1 MIINKTKNGVEIVH
15 PTGVKQVLTKTDL
28 QRIADIMQDE
38 IDQRQ
43 SYKLQL
49 QSDIDEISNLE
60 MKSL

>member
-38 IDQRQ
+38 INDRLA
-43 SYKLQL
+43 YKLQL
-49 QSDIDEISNLE
+49 QNDINEISSLE